1 MPGILRVL
9 DPLTRVSVVFCQG
22 QLHLVILEGW
32 KTANV
37 AANSCELCPEAAH
50 GEPAESWEPIFIPP
64 TPPNVL
70 SIVSSFCV
78 SIWSAYIP
86 LIPHPEFFTSSWFNP
101 PKMTGATTLLARAK
115 RTSKTNNNPNPQGT
129 HLHQQ
134 TTQTLSGG
142 LYGILPTSQYFQQ
155 ERSHDDPIDD
165 QIFCDG
171 AEWLGVLERLI

>member
-9 DPLTRVSVVFCQG
+9 DPSTRVSAVFCQG

-37 AANSCELCPEAAH
+37 AANSCELCPEAAY

-70 SIVSSFCV
+70 SIVSSFYV

-86 LIPHPEFFTSSWFNP
+86 LIPIPNSSLHHDSTPQKWP
-101 PKMTGATTLLARAK
+101 GQRLCWVSAK
-115 RTSKTNNNPNPQGT
+115 RRSKTNNNPKPSRHTSPPKNYPNFVRWIIWNFANISV
-129 HLHQQ
+129 
-134 TTQTLSGG
+134 LSTREIPWWSNRWSN
-142 LYGILPTSQYFQQ
+142 ILWWSWVAR
-155 ERSHDDPIDD
+155 RS
-165 QIFCDG
+165 G
-171 AEWLGVLERLI
+171 EA